1 MICRDLGVGLRKL
14 KDKGLA
20 NTEGERSTM
29 RKSRAV
35 ASDIKEIHGGGVCNH
50 PFLQTGL
57 RGGLGLGEVL
67 ITGEDPS
74 VLLRHLKNKQTNC
87 VLSLQYVLLVVY

>member
-1 MICRDLGVGLRKL
+1 
-14 KDKGLA
+14 
-20 NTEGERSTM
+20 M
-29 RKSRAV
+29 RKSTAV
-35 ASDIKEIHGGGVCNH
+35 ASDIKKKIHRGGICNQ
-50 PFLQTGL
+50 PILQTGL

-74 VLLRHLKNKQTNC
+74 VLRHLKNKQTNC